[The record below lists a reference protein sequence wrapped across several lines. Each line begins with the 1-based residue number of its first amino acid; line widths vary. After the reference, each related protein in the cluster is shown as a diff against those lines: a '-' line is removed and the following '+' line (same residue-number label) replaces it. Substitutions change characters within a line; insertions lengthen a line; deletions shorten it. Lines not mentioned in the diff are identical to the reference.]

1 MKLSDLYTVAEE
13 EHKLELEVLMLNI
26 NAGHNSELLK
36 VCQTLGEYAAYTD
49 RVRRYA
55 KELPIEAAVERA
67 ITECI
72 REGIL
77 KDFLEKN
84 RREAMQMSIYEY
96 DEERHIRQERED
108 AWEDGRQEGEKIG
121 LEKGRQESRQRIVK
135 NMLKQKKSEEEIA
148 LLIGE
153 PEETIRELIEQIS
166 SEVPE
171 GDAD

>member
-1 MKLSDLYTVAEE
+1 MMTTLFDEETVLKAAFAE
-13 EHKLELEVLMLNI
+13 K
-26 NAGHNSELLK
+26 
-36 VCQTLGEYAAYTD
+36 D
-49 RVRRYA
+49 RETAEA
-55 KELPIEAAVERA
+55 KEA
-67 ITECI
+67 
-72 REGIL
+72 G
-77 KDFLEKN
+77 
-84 RREAMQMSIYEY
+84 
-96 DEERHIRQERED
+96 RQE
-108 AWEDGRQEGEKIG
+108 GRQEGEKIG